1 VNDRGIWL
9 DTKTHLL
16 ELLDIL
22 SLRHGGRL
30 VVLDFGFVLCGGLKN
45 LKGLDETRP
54 EEKKK
59 RFRPSGGPAGGAG
72 AGWAAGEGP
81 RCGCIRVD
89 TGAVTSVHMQYAYKP
104 TVDHA
109 ACHRLEAN
117 ATQHSKLGDV
127 GSTKYTP

>member
-1 VNDRGIWL
+1 VLPSSVSSPHGQVSFLNANHNHQEEKERKKSSTSAVCIYIFFLVWRWAVNDRGIWL

-45 LKGLDETRP
+45 LKGLYETRP

-59 RFRPSGGPAGGAG
+59 KISAQRWPSGGCWCWLG
-72 AGWAAGEGP
+72 
-81 RCGCIRVD
+81 CG
-89 TGAVTSVHMQYAYKP
+89 
-104 TVDHA
+104 
-109 ACHRLEAN
+109 
-117 ATQHSKLGDV
+117 
-127 GSTKYTP
+127 